1 MPVLLTKI
9 HHIDPIDIGL
19 IISAMGVGMMIA
31 GPIAGQLIKIYGAKP
46 IIILGS
52 LITGLGTYMQSY

>member
-31 GPIAGQLIKIYGAKP
+31 GPIAGQL
-46 IIILGS
+46 
-52 LITGLGTYMQSY
+52 